1 MTDYTSRQD
10 LVPIA
15 ATAAWTKD
23 IESNRIVRVAL
34 VNSQVKIAEALRE
47 GDIIAIRNLRL
58 KAFADNKNVSG
69 LVGGEDRLIHK
80 LDPNT
85 TGNDEC
91 IALLGYVNLLYI
103 TAWC

>member
-15 ATAAWTKD
+15 ATASWTKD

-34 VNSQVKIAEALRE
+34 FNGQVKIAEALRE

-58 KAFADNKNVSG
+58 KAFADSKNVSG
-69 LVGGEDRLIHK
+69 MVGGEDRLIHK

-91 IALLGYVNLLYI
+91 IALLGCVYLY
-103 TAWC
+103 